1 MSFCCKMGW
10 IIVPTTRS
18 WEKSSQRIYVKS
30 LPQCLACK
38 QHSVDDDWGCAFT
51 VFLQQLHTSPSFIFV
66 SPLNL
71 SASHPYSCQQSS
83 FTSHTLLSW
92 GHHPAPLHAHSS
104 PFLAHLSLTCSVS
117 VSLCP
122 QTQCPAHH
130 GLFSALE
137 SMTWHLVKQKTLK
150 SISLVLVTPH
160 GQVGPKVI
168 KWSELSAHSSTPACW
183 MCTHR
188 TYSGPKSGLIKAGH
202 GTAVVMI
209 TKAVFFSGKIIYQL
223 FY

>member
-1 MSFCCKMGW
+1 MSFSCKMGW

-38 QHSVDDDWGCAFT
+38 QHSVDDNWGCAFT

-104 PFLAHLSLTCSVS
+104 PFLAHLSLTFSVS
-117 VSLCP
+117 VSVSP
-122 QTQCPAHH
+122 DP
-130 GLFSALE
+130 
-137 SMTWHLVKQKTLK
+137 M
-150 SISLVLVTPH
+150 
-160 GQVGPKVI
+160 
-168 KWSELSAHSSTPACW
+168 
-183 MCTHR
+183 
-188 TYSGPKSGLIKAGH
+188 SGPSWSLLHFRIHDLALGEAKDTEINQSG
-202 GTAVVMI
+202 
-209 TKAVFFSGKIIYQL
+209 FSDTSWTGWA
-223 FY
+223 